1 MHCLVFEEKDGLAG
15 GGPPWSFVSSS
26 RALTTDY
33 RTDNGER
40 RRTDA
45 KPASASRAGCHV
57 SEARFIIFVEQSF
70 VT

>member
-1 MHCLVFEEKDGLAG
+1 MSEEKDGLAQG
-15 GGPPWSFVSSS
+15 QTSCSFVSSS

-33 RTDNGER
+33 RTDDGER

-45 KPASASRAGCHV
+45 KPASVSRAGYHV
-57 SEARFIIFVEQSF
+57 SEARFISFVEQSF